1 MAIAQSDT
9 SAKPVD
15 RSPIT
20 GQQATEMAAQRK
32 VRNRWLLLSPSLA
45 IICGIGIMPLGIIV
59 VYSFLEQGNYAGV
72 SWVFTF
78 ESWINLVLERDIF
91 DDTLGPNYAHMSIFA
106 RSVGLAFAT
115 MILTLIAGF
124 PTAYFIATR
133 PDKTKTFWLFLIA
146 LPFWSNLLVRTFAMM
161 LLLRDDG
168 YINNFLLY
176 LGIINERLEIMYT
189 NTAIGIGLVF
199 AYLPLMVMPLYAS
212 MEKLD
217 FRLVEAGYDLYASRM
232 NVLRRVILPAVRPG
246 LIAGCILVFIPAL
259 GAYVTPKILGGGKQ
273 IMIGNLIANQ
283 FGTSRDWPL
292 GSVISLFMMAV
303 VMIALIVYVRNSTA
317 ARDDG

>member
-1 MAIAQSDT
+1 MDATTDT
-9 SAKPVD
+9 PGEA
-15 RSPIT
+15 PIS
-20 GQQATEMAAQRK
+20 GQQAAELGERRK
-32 VRNRWLLLSPSLA
+32 IRNRWLLVAPAVA
-45 IICGIGIMPLGIIV
+45 IICGVGIMPLGIIV
-59 VYSFLEQGNYAGV
+59 VYSFLEQGDYAGV
-72 SWVFTF
+72 KWIFTF
-78 ESWINLVLERDIF
+78 ENWIGLLLVRDIF
-91 DDTLGPNYAHMSIFA
+91 DDTLGLNTAHIA
-106 RSVGLAFAT
+106 ILTRSVGLAFAT
-115 MILTLIAGF
+115 MVLTLIAGF
-124 PTAYFIATR
+124 PTAYFIATK
-133 PDKTKTFWLFLIA
+133 PPGQKTFWLFLIA

-176 LGIINERLEIMYT
+176 LGVISERLEIMYT

-217 FRLVEAGYDLYASRM
+217 FRLVEAGYDLYASRLQ
-232 NVLRRVILPAVRPG
+232 VLRRVILPAVKPG
-246 LIAGCILVFIPAL
+246 LVAGCILVFIPAL

-273 IMIGNLIANQ
+273 LMIGNLIANQ

-303 VMIALIVYVRNSTA
+303 VMIALIFYVRGSTA
-317 ARDDG
+317 ARDNG